1 MGSEVAEMSKQL
13 AISDK
18 DKQFKEMM
26 ITQLRSEVESK
37 EEEITKLQEE
47 NKKVKE
53 SEKSMEA
60 TV

>member
-18 DKQFKEMM
+18 DKQVKEMM